1 MELERRATNAKVR
14 GSNPLGSTKYK
25 YCMRLRELTGYRKNP
40 AYASAQEVLGVE
52 DYVKQ
57 LQQRG
62 FEFESLGSGL
72 YAHVLAKPGADYV
85 VKIYKNDA
93 GYDQYLQYIMQLRG
107 NPHVPKLRGNIIK
120 LPNNFRVVRMERLD
134 SFDPRSTD
142 NRNVFNMID
151 YILANDGRDRDQYQ
165 RVVADISRS
174 YPEIMAVLE
183 KLKQH
188 GQYDLDFGISN
199 LMFRGSV
206 PVITD
211 PLAIDD

>member
-1 MELERRATNAKVR
+1 
-14 GSNPLGSTKYK
+14 
-25 YCMRLRELTGYRKNP
+25 MRLRELTGYRNNP
-40 AYASAQEVLGVE
+40 AYTTAREGGDAEY
-52 DYVKQ
+52 YVRALKDQ
-57 LQQRG
+57 G
-62 FEFESLGSGL
+62 FEFDSLGSGL

-85 VKIYKNDA
+85 VKIFKNDA

-107 NPHVPKLRGNIIK
+107 NPHVPKLRGKVIK
-120 LPNNFRVVRMERLD
+120 LPENFRVVRMERLD
-134 SFDPRSTD
+134 SFDTT
-142 NRNVFNMID
+142 NQQQRNTFSMID
-151 YILANDGRDRDQYQ
+151 YILANDGRERDQYQ
-165 RVVADISRS
+165 RVVRDLSQT
-174 YPEIMAVLE
+174 YPQIMAVLE

>member
-1 MELERRATNAKVR
+1 ML
-14 GSNPLGSTKYK
+14 
-25 YCMRLRELTGYRKNP
+25 LRELTGYRNNP
-40 AYASAQEVLGVE
+40 AYTTAQAGGDPEY
-52 DYVKQ
+52 YVQ
-57 LQQRG
+57 TLRDQG
-62 FEFESLGSGL
+62 FEFESLGSGF

-85 VKIYKNDA
+85 VKIFKNDA

-107 NPHVPKLRGNIIK
+107 NPHVPKLRGKIIK
-120 LPNNFRVVRMERLD
+120 LPENFRVVRMERLD
-134 SFDPRSTD
+134 Q
-142 NRNVFNMID
+142 FNTKNPQHRTIFSMID
-151 YILANDGRDRDQYQ
+151 YILSNDGRDRDQYRQ
-165 RVVADISRS
+165 VVENLSQV

-188 GQYDLDFGISN
+188 GQYDLDFGTTN